1 MSIEERLT
9 GHAGRR
15 LRQRK
20 VTLDEVAQTLEDP
33 ADQSPGTGF
42 DTTVFCK
49 VFPNGDEVCVVVAN
63 DTGDIV
69 SVWRDSERR

>member
-20 VTLDEVAQTLEDP
+20 VTLDEVARTLQDP
-33 ADQSPGTGF
+33 DGEHEGTGF

-49 VFPNGDEVCVVVAN
+49 VFPNGHEVCVVVAN

-69 SVWRDSERR
+69 SVWSDPERR